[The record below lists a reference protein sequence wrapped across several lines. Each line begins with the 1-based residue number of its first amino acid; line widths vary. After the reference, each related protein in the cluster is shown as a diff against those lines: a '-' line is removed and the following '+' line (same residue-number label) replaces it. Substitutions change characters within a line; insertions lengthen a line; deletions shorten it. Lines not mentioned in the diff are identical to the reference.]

1 MFKGLMKYKFE
12 SYINE
17 ANFML
22 LIIYV
27 AKTISTIIRK

>member
-1 MFKGLMKYKFE
+1 MLKMFKGLMKYKFE

-17 ANFML
+17 ANSVP

-27 AKTISTIIRK
+27 A